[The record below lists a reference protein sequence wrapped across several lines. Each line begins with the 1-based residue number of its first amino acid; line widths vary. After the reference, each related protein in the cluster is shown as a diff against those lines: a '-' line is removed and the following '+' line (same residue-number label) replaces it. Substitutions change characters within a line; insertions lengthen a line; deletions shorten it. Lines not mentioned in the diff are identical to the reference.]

1 MKRLLNGKG
10 RKRETGDLRL
20 ETGDE
25 MKESCAAWSAAGRL
39 ENLGASKILARHGSM
54 VALRLHGSACAGMA
68 FFDHRSSS
76 ESAVAWLLSGRA
88 PYKTQFCRND
98 MMDWLSELRRE
109 WHTMEIPTKL

>member
-68 FFDHRSSS
+68 VHFGFRGAFMIEVPSNYSI
-76 ESAVAWLLSGRA
+76 LNTIYQPQPPLA
-88 PYKTQFCRND
+88 PPF
-98 MMDWLSELRRE
+98 LRRRRGSGFL
-109 WHTMEIPTKL
+109 TG